1 MLYIVLYLY
10 RSGLVFDLQLV
21 KWPATALS
29 LFYTAD
35 DSRLSWVLVRLDQG
49 EIFYFFPLFVHIIS

>member
-1 MLYIVLYLY
+1 MLYLC

-35 DSRLSWVLVRLDQG
+35 DSRLSWVLVGLGQG
-49 EIFYFFPLFVHIIS
+49 EIIRSDHILIKM

>member
-1 MLYIVLYLY
+1 MLYLC

-35 DSRLSWVLVRLDQG
+35 DSRLSWVLVGLGQG
-49 EIFYFFPLFVHIIS
+49 EIIRSYHILIKM